1 MLMLIAIFNKKAF
14 IISLLGFAVI
24 LIYKIFSDGDFNIIE
39 HFFGKHDIIEQIIN
53 KHSREGEWH
62 ILLNLFG
69 LLLGFEL
76 LSKIFQHTAIP
87 ELLPKYLP
95 DDWKGPF
102 VLLLFVFI
110 LSAFLDNIAGALIG
124 GAIAAIVF
132 NGKVNIG
139 FLVAIVAASNA
150 GGSGSVIGDT
160 TTTMMWL
167 NGVSPLNVL
176 HAYIAAVVAFLFFGI
191 IASFQQHKY
200 QPIQKDVVNI
210 TKPDY
215 GNLLIVILILAGAI
229 LTNIFIELPF
239 IGVWLALIIGAMF
252 RKIPWKEA
260 GKAFK
265 GTMFL
270 LFLVFCCFAYA
281 CQIITRPFSTISF
294 FFRNKY
300 QHFSIIYLLQSYA
313 WSREVTT
320 GACLLM
326 PLVLVVLCCG
336 LALLQVFAITNEFPE
351 ARNAGLWLRKGWY
364 IIPSYI
370 IGFLALYF
378 FLGWNPIK

>member
-270 LFLVFCCFAYA
+270 LFLVSAASLMPVKSLPDPSVQSVFSLGIISAFFDNIPLTKLCLEQGGYDWGMLAYA
-281 CQIITRPFSTISF
+281 VGFGGSMLWFGS
-294 FFRNKY
+294 
-300 QHFSIIYLLQSYA
+300 SA
-313 WSREVTT
+313 GV
-320 GACLLM
+320 
-326 PLVLVVLCCG
+326 
-336 LALLQVFAITNEFPE
+336 AITNEFPE